1 MLAGRYNM
9 VCDQGSTFQRVLE
22 IKDANGVAFSLVGY
36 TARMQIRR
44 DVDAT
49 SSVMELTSAN
59 GRISISATLGAITIT
74 LTPDLTATLSR
85 SGVYDLEIVKTSTG
99 AVYKVVRGE
108 FRVEKE
114 VTR

>member
-9 VCDQGSTFQRVLE
+9 VCDQGSSFERIIE
-22 IKDANGVAFSLVGY
+22 IKDTDGQVFSLVGY
-36 TARMQIRR
+36 TGRMQIRR

-49 SSVMELTSAN
+49 STLMELTTAN
-59 GRISISATLGAITIT
+59 GRLSISGSLGAITIA
-74 LTPDLTATLSR
+74 LTPALTATLTR
-85 SGVYDLEIVKTSTG
+85 SGVYDLEIVETATG
-99 AVYKVVRGE
+99 DVHKVLRGE